1 MSLNSPSTT
10 RRRRRHWSTSPPVV
24 CVEKNPGPGQK
35 KRGRK
40 TRKGHQPLDH
50 HLGED
55 EKKELKV
62 LFGQGLG
69 VNEIV
74 RITHMKEDTV
84 VRWHLRY
91 DETGAMEA
99 REHPGQA
106 RRSHAEKENHD
117 PTAESSKSRPQKRR
131 KQMDARDHSMVE
143 AGIELKAT
151 ETDIAAL

>member
-1 MSLNSPSTT
+1 
-10 RRRRRHWSTSPPVV
+10 
-24 CVEKNPGPGQK
+24 
-35 KRGRK
+35 
-40 TRKGHQPLDH
+40 
-50 HLGED
+50 
-55 EKKELKV
+55 
-62 LFGQGLG
+62 
-69 VNEIV
+69 
-74 RITHMKEDTV
+74 MKEYAV

-117 PTAESSKSRPQKRR
+117 PTAKSSKSRPQKRR

-151 ETDIAAL
+151 ETDIAALVDRHSPRSAGAKGDSEPGSHWRGSQGVEPNERRPSTMTDISC